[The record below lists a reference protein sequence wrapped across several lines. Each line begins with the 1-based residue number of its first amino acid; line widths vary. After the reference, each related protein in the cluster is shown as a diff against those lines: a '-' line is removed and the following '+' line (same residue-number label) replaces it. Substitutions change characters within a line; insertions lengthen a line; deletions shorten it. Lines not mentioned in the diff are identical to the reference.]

1 MRGDF
6 SLSIVAAFIRRH
18 WRTIAGAGLAGA
30 GLYVAIEISDKQ
42 GRADLPYGYA
52 VRMTCEDD
60 PESHLWSGGCDRIA
74 ADIARTDPPSFGDL
88 YRAFVIVHH
97 SPIPSAATARQ
108 FANVPCV
115 AGFNLDATLK
125 GTRYILAT
133 EKFANVASSRNLP
146 SHRLPLQLPG
156 LRALKQPYLHKNRL
170 FCWLIFVRRSGQR
183 YCARSSAIVSTDD
196 GAFVIVT
203 SHAIS
208 TF

>member
-30 GLYVAIEISDKQ
+30 GLYVAIEISDEQ

-97 SPIPSAATARQ
+97 SPIPSTATTRQ
-108 FANVPCV
+108 FADVVCDG
-115 AGFNLDATLK
+115 GFNLDETLK
-125 GTRYILAT
+125 GTRYILVT
-133 EKFANVASSRNLP
+133 EKFTNVCSLAHAQAIMDEIDTRA
-146 SHRLPLQLPG
+146 
-156 LRALKQPYLHKNRL
+156 RALMTIERGGLTYSALAAGTLANLTNPL
-170 FCWLIFVRRSGQR
+170 
-183 YCARSSAIVSTDD
+183 AIVAATLLLM
-196 GAFVIVT
+196 VLWIV
-203 SHAIS
+203 
-208 TF
+208 

>member
-74 ADIARTDPPSFGDL
+74 ADIARTDRPSFGDL

-97 SPIPSAATARQ
+97 SPIPSAATAHQ

-125 GTRYILAT
+125 GTRYILVT
-133 EKFANVASSRNLP
+133 ETFANVCSMAHAQAIMEEIDTRA
-146 SHRLPLQLPG
+146 
-156 LRALKQPYLHKNRL
+156 RALMTIERGGLSYSALAAGTLANLTNP
-170 FCWLIFVRRSGQR
+170 F
-183 YCARSSAIVSTDD
+183 AIVVATLLLM
-196 GAFVIVT
+196 VLWIV
-203 SHAIS
+203 
-208 TF
+208 

>member
-6 SLSIVAAFIRRH
+6 GLSSVAAFIRRH
-18 WRTIAGAGLAGA
+18 WRTIAGACLAGA

-60 PESHLWSGGCDRIA
+60 PESYLWSGGCDRIA
-74 ADIARTDPPSFGDL
+74 DDIARTDRPSFGDL

-125 GTRYILAT
+125 GTRYILVT
-133 EKFANVASSRNLP
+133 EKFTHVCSLAHAQAIMDEIDTRA
-146 SHRLPLQLPG
+146 
-156 LRALKQPYLHKNRL
+156 RALMTIERGGLTYSALAAGTLANLTNPL
-170 FCWLIFVRRSGQR
+170 
-183 YCARSSAIVSTDD
+183 AIVAATLLLM
-196 GAFVIVT
+196 VLWIV
-203 SHAIS
+203 
-208 TF
+208 

>member
-1 MRGDF
+1 MRGDLG
-6 SLSIVAAFIRRH
+6 LSIVAAFIRRH

-74 ADIARTDPPSFGDL
+74 ADIARTDRPSFGDL

-97 SPIPSAATARQ
+97 SPIPSAATTRQ

-115 AGFNLDATLK
+115 AGFNLDETLR

-133 EKFANVASSRNLP
+133 EKFANVCSLAHAQAIMEEIDTRA
-146 SHRLPLQLPG
+146 
-156 LRALKQPYLHKNRL
+156 RALMTIERGGLTY
-170 FCWLIFVRRSGQR
+170 
-183 YCARSSAIVSTDD
+183 SALAAGTLANLTNPLVGVGIILL
-196 GAFVIVT
+196 VIVLW
-203 SHAIS
+203 IV
-208 TF
+208 